1 MGFKYKTFILWKR
14 TKIFCNPR
22 FGVTNNMLYALS
34 HKDTFRY
41 LSWSFFATVTLNSQP
56 YILDV
61 SMVPICFLLPCNCCV
76 AIAFKPNYLWLNEGK
91 LNTLIILMKLIHFG
105 FFFTLLKTEN
115 RWLSN
120 VFRCYRN
127 RTFSENGL
135 KVFIEI
141 MFVPF
146 SELLKV
152 CSTLENNKL

>member
-105 FFFTLLKTEN
+105 FFLPSWKQKTAGFLMFSGVTEIEHSLKM
-115 RWLSN
+115 
-120 VFRCYRN
+120 
-127 RTFSENGL
+127 G
-135 KVFIEI
+135 
-141 MFVPF
+141 
-146 SELLKV
+146 
-152 CSTLENNKL
+152 